1 MKAIVPACGLPVALA
16 ATAVFAGCGSKPAHD
31 TPESVAQSFADAMA
45 GGDTVQAAELWSY
58 VSEARKGNPDWDEF
72 PSGQRSQIV
81 SKMKDM
87 KEDEL
92 RPQTARFT
100 TGMQAGTA
108 SVSGGSATVQ
118 LEGGPRGSVLVRLDQ
133 ADGQWGVVGFGLVTG
148 SQ

>member
-1 MKAIVPACGLPVALA
+1 MRPIVSAFGLLIAVA
-16 ATAVFAGCGSKPAHD
+16 ATAVHAGCGGKPTPD
-31 TPESVAQSFADAMA
+31 TPEAVAQGFADAMA
-45 GGDTVQAAELWSY
+45 SGETGRAAELWSY

-92 RPQTARFT
+92 RPQTARFAA
-100 TGMQAGTA
+100 GMQAGTA
-108 SVSGGSATVQ
+108 SVSGTSATVQ
-118 LEGGPRGSVLVRLDQ
+118 LEGGPGGSVFVRLEQ
-133 ADGQWGVVGFGLVTG
+133 ADGQWGVVGFGLVAG